1 MSRLLG
7 SVSLSAVLAA
17 ALLTTPA
24 SAQDMGA
31 FDLQGQA
38 NALLG
43 LKDSVVFTLD
53 INTGPGAP
61 IVAAIPLEGEWRLLN
76 LFPHSVRARGY
87 QVLAQVGEGELVPVT
102 PSPER
107 TLRGELL
114 DDPQIMAAASTTDE
128 GLYARIIL
136 PDGSNYWIEPLFGR
150 IHGAPHGSHVIY
162 RGEDTSC
169 VGDCG
174 TTDDHRLG
182 GNLDLIENG
191 YSGDGG
197 LKVAEVACDADV
209 EYFNRWGSVQ
219 NVENRINSIFNSMN
233 IQYERDVN
241 ITHVITTIIVRTVE
255 PDPYST
261 TNSSALLD
269 QFRNHWNANH
279 GNIQRDVA
287 HLFTGKNLNGGV
299 IGIAFLGVVCNIA
312 NAYSLVESDF
322 TTTFACV
329 TDLSAH
335 ELGHNWNADHCTC
348 SSHTMNPSITCANQF
363 HPTLTI
369 PDIVQFRDS
378 RGCLSDPGPVEQ
390 DCPLKSFSITKGTL
404 NSGNLAAIDN
414 SDDNYMIIDPLQGN
428 NYAVNLVVKLTSP
441 ISNASRL
448 DLSMET
454 SAINP
459 NVRTK
464 LYIYNFTTTS
474 WVLLDSF
481 IQPQTDTTRTFLSL
495 PNPNDFIKTNNREV
509 RVRIQMTR
517 KLTAGTFT
525 ALIDNVQATVFE

>member
-7 SVSLSAVLAA
+7 SLSLSTVLAA
-17 ALLTTPA
+17 VLLASPA
-24 SAQDMGA
+24 SSAQDVAGL
-31 FDLQGQA
+31 DRGDEV

-43 LKDSVVFTLD
+43 LTDSVVFTLD
-53 INTGPGAP
+53 INTEPGVP
-61 IVAAIPLEGEWRLLN
+61 LVAAIPLEGQWRLLN
-76 LFPHSVRARGY
+76 LFPHSVRGRRY

-114 DDPQIMAAASTTDE
+114 DDPQIMAAGSTSDE

-150 IHGAPHGSHVIY
+150 IQGAPHGSHVIY

-169 VGDCG
+169 SGICG
-174 TTDDHRLG
+174 TSDDHRLG
-182 GNLDLIENG
+182 GDLDLVEHG
-191 YSGDGG
+191 SGGDGA

-209 EYFNRWGSVQ
+209 EYFTRWGSVA
-219 NVENRINSIFNSMN
+219 NVESRINSIFNSMN

-261 TNSSALLD
+261 TNSGALLD

-279 GNIQRDVA
+279 GAIQRDVA
-287 HLFTGKNLNGGV
+287 HLFTGKNLNGSV
-299 IGIAFLGVVCNIA
+299 IGIAYVGVICNTPW
-312 NAYSLVESDF
+312 AYGLVESLNN
-322 TTTFACV
+322 FACA

-335 ELGHNWNADHCTC
+335 ELGHNWNADHCVCETY
-348 SSHTMNPSITCANQF
+348 TMHAGLQCANRF
-363 HPTLTI
+363 HPTFDI
-369 PDIVQFRDS
+369 PVITQFRDS
-378 RGCLSDPGPVEQ
+378 RGCLSDPEPEDL
-390 DCPLKSFSITKGTL
+390 DCPLKSFNITKGTL
-404 NSGNLAAIDN
+404 NSGNLAALDD

-441 ISNASRL
+441 INNVSQL
-448 DLSMET
+448 DLTFET

-464 LYIYNFTTTS
+464 IYVRNVNTNT

-481 IQPQTDTTRTFLSL
+481 IQPQTDTVKTYLSI
-495 PNPNDFIKTNNREV
+495 PNPNNYIKATNREIQ
-509 RVRIQMTR
+509 VRIQMTR
-517 KLTAGTFT
+517 KLTAGTFIT
-525 ALIDNVQATVFE
+525 LIDNVQATVRD